1 MTTDGPFQNWLRP
14 LGRIAGAIVL
24 VICGWLAAVIALT
37 FGSAPGKSM
46 AIIGPATQVLAVVAK
61 AHGRIVASNDYVT
74 IARSDD
80 AGFVAH
86 LYAAGALLVL
96 DAEQAGG
103 CSGLPPKRSS
113 AQL

>member
-1 MTTDGPFQNWLRP
+1 MTTDQLVQKLLRP
-14 LGRIAGAIVL
+14 LGRIAGAITL
-24 VICGWLAAVIALT
+24 VASSWLALVIALT

-46 AIIGPATQVLAVVAK
+46 AIVAPPSLALTIVAEANGRVLA
-61 AHGRIVASNDYVT
+61 SNNYVT

-80 AGFVAH
+80 AGFVTR

-96 DAEQAGG
+96 DAEQGGG
-103 CSGLPPKRSS
+103 CSGLPPKRI